1 MTPSGAG
8 FRPIPFL
15 SWRGARFEQMDQLEK
30 LDDQQQDN
38 AEYDGSKIKVL
49 TGLEA
54 VRKRPGMYI
63 GDTSVYGLHH
73 LVYEIVDNSVDE
85 AMAGFCTEISVT
97 IHVDNSVTV
106 IDNGRGI
113 PVDMHPTE
121 KKSAAEVALTVLHA
135 GGKFD
140 NDSYKVS
147 GGLHGVGLSVVN
159 ALSDR
164 LDVEIKRGGK
174 VYTQSYERGTPLGAL
189 QEVGV
194 AKGTGTKICFH
205 PDFTIFEANE
215 YNFGTLSNRLRELSF
230 LNKGLIIHVEDE
242 RIDKKLTFQYE
253 GGIISFVEHLNKNKV
268 CLHPKPIYVEGQKD
282 NIIAEIAMQYNDGY
296 AESVFSF
303 ANNINTHEG
312 GSHLTGFRGAL
323 TRTINA
329 YASEKQGK
337 GEKIVLTGDD
347 VREGLVCVISVKIP
361 NPQFEGQTKTKLG
374 NSEVKGIVEALCNDK
389 LTQYFDENPS
399 IIKAII
405 DKALGAARAR
415 EAAKKARELTRR
427 KSVLESNTLP
437 GKLADCSE
445 KDPSQCELFL
455 VEGDSAGG
463 CFSGDTQ
470 IALADG
476 RHIRFEELVREQADG
491 KEHFGYTIRHDGK
504 IGLER
509 LLNARITKKQAE
521 VVCVT
526 LDNGETIT
534 CTPDHRFMLRDGSY
548 KAAAALRADD
558 SLMPLYRK
566 LSDKRDP
573 GITIDGYEMAWD
585 PRSESWLFTHILA
598 DWHNRWQ
605 GVYAESDGDH
615 CHHLD
620 FDKRNNNPTNIRRM
634 PKDAHLELH
643 RQHVQKTLH
652 RADVIEKCRAIHQS
666 DEFRMMMSERMKQP
680 DTRQILSEQARAQW
694 EDEQYKTYMVEKWR
708 EFYDEHEAYREANSE
723 RLNRNQQEY
732 WSDAAHREEQA
743 QRTRTYF
750 EQHPEAREQLS
761 EQSKEQW
768 QNDDLLAWRSE
779 TTKQQW
785 TPEFRDKRRA
795 ALAQTFYRKTISAL
809 KQIERQHG
817 NLDIDAYRRYRI
829 DTRDHSL
836 LSFETFCERYFNN
849 DETKAREAITLHN
862 HRVVS
867 VTTIEQRVD
876 VYDLEVP
883 GTHNFALASGVFV
896 HNSAKQGRDRRFQAI
911 LPLRGKILNVEK
923 ARFDKML
930 KSEEIQTLIT
940 AIGAGI
946 GAGDFDPAKVRYHKI
961 VIMTDADVD
970 GAHIRTL
977 LLTFFYRQM
986 KDIIERGYLYI
997 AQPPLFKV
1005 KRGKQEW
1012 YIKDE
1017 TQMNKYLTEQGAASA
1032 ALMVGDKLLTGKRL
1046 ETHIYQ
1052 LSEFL
1057 RYLDTFERHRQN
1069 RVLVKSLA
1077 YHKRLTAAMLG
1088 FRDLLEREMD
1098 AVLETYRAFFLNE
1111 KDRKISYTIQED
1123 TPERLK
1129 VLIKTTDDGEPLV
1142 VDYDFL
1148 SSHNYKELQRH
1159 ADLIAMMGFPPYK
1172 IEIDNKMREIE
1183 LLTDVVD
1190 TIINAGKNGL
1200 TIQRYKGLGEM
1211 NPDQLW
1217 ETTMDPQRRN
1227 MLTVQLGDFEE
1238 VETIFTTLMGDEVE
1252 PRREF
1257 IEKYA
1262 TQVKNLDI

>member
-1 MTPSGAG
+1 
-8 FRPIPFL
+8 
-15 SWRGARFEQMDQLEK
+15 MDQVEQIE
-30 LDDQQQDN
+30 QQEAN
-38 AEYDGSKIKVL
+38 AGYDGSKIKVL

-85 AMAGFCTEISVT
+85 AMAGFCTEIAVT
-97 IHVDNSVTV
+97 IHVDNSITV

-147 GGLHGVGLSVVN
+147 GGLHGVGMSVVN
-159 ALSDR
+159 ALSER

-174 VYTQSYERGTPLGAL
+174 VYAQTYERGAPLEPL
-189 QEVGV
+189 REVGI
-194 AKGTGTKICFH
+194 AKGTGTKICFL

-230 LNKGLIIHVEDE
+230 LNRGLIISIEDE

-253 GGIISFVEHLNKNKV
+253 GGICSFVEHLNKNKP
-268 CLHPKPIYVEGQKD
+268 CLHPAPIYFESQKD
-282 NIIAEIAMQYNDGY
+282 NIIVEVALQYNDGY
-296 AESVFSF
+296 TENVFSF

-329 YASEKQGK
+329 YAAEKQGK
-337 GEKIVLTGDD
+337 GEKITLSGED

-374 NSEVKGIVEALCNDK
+374 NSEVKGIVEALCNEK
-389 LTQYFDENPS
+389 MTQYFDENPS
-399 IIKAII
+399 VIKAII
-405 DKALGAARAR
+405 EKALGAARAR

-427 KSVLESNTLP
+427 KTALESSTLP

-445 KDPSQCELFL
+445 KDPRAGELFL

-463 CFSGDTQ
+463 
-470 IALADG
+470 
-476 RHIRFEELVREQADG
+476 
-491 KEHFGYTIRHDGK
+491 
-504 IGLER
+504 
-509 LLNARITKKQAE
+509 
-521 VVCVT
+521 
-526 LDNGETIT
+526 
-534 CTPDHRFMLRDGSY
+534 
-548 KAAAALRADD
+548 
-558 SLMPLYRK
+558 
-566 LSDKRDP
+566 
-573 GITIDGYEMAWD
+573 
-585 PRSESWLFTHILA
+585 
-598 DWHNRWQ
+598 
-605 GVYAESDGDH
+605 
-615 CHHLD
+615 
-620 FDKRNNNPTNIRRM
+620 
-634 PKDAHLELH
+634 
-643 RQHVQKTLH
+643 
-652 RADVIEKCRAIHQS
+652 
-666 DEFRMMMSERMKQP
+666 
-680 DTRQILSEQARAQW
+680 
-694 EDEQYKTYMVEKWR
+694 
-708 EFYDEHEAYREANSE
+708 
-723 RLNRNQQEY
+723 
-732 WSDAAHREEQA
+732 
-743 QRTRTYF
+743 
-750 EQHPEAREQLS
+750 
-761 EQSKEQW
+761 
-768 QNDDLLAWRSE
+768 
-779 TTKQQW
+779 
-785 TPEFRDKRRA
+785 
-795 ALAQTFYRKTISAL
+795 
-809 KQIERQHG
+809 
-817 NLDIDAYRRYRI
+817 
-829 DTRDHSL
+829 
-836 LSFETFCERYFNN
+836 
-849 DETKAREAITLHN
+849 
-862 HRVVS
+862 
-867 VTTIEQRVD
+867 
-876 VYDLEVP
+876 
-883 GTHNFALASGVFV
+883 
-896 HNSAKQGRDRRFQAI
+896 SAKQGRDRRFQAI

-946 GAGDFDPAKVRYHKI
+946 GADDFDISKVRYHKI

-986 KDIIERGYLYI
+986 RDIIEHGYLYI

-1017 TQMNKYLTEQGAASA
+1017 TQMNKYLIEHGAASA
-1032 ALMVGDKLLTGKRL
+1032 ALMVGDKWFTGKRL
-1046 ETHIYQ
+1046 ETHIHQ

-1069 RVLVKSLA
+1069 RVLVKALA
-1077 YHKRLTAAMLG
+1077 YHQRLTSAVLG

-1098 AVLETYRAFFLNE
+1098 AVVETYRSFFLHE
-1111 KDRKISYTIQED
+1111 KDRKISYAIVED
-1123 TPERLK
+1123 GAERFK
-1129 VLIKTTDDGEPLV
+1129 VVIKTAGDGDSLV
-1142 VDYDFL
+1142 VDYEFL

-1159 ADLIAMMGFPPYK
+1159 AELITMMGFPPYK
-1172 IEIDNKMREIE
+1172 VEIE
-1183 LLTDVVD
+1183 NKITEIEMLTDVVE
-1190 TIINAGKNGL
+1190 TIISAGKSGL
-1200 TIQRYKGLGEM
+1200 VIQRYKGLGEM

-1227 MLTVQLGDFEE
+1227 LLTVQLGDFEE